1 MSAAA
6 WPKLIKPSESRVRSE
21 SLSLTHPLGPQ
32 HYSFPGLEQ
41 RSSNQMAFCT
51 SFCWCQNDTVDFS
64 PLKGPDSVS
73 LNALFF
79 LTPHMKALIKAVSA
93 EHPHHL
99 REPQDMRWNADWGS
113 QEEGDRKTRDGHT
126 EQLPWL
132 LLWCPGLCSLAS
144 FLYWAVS
151 AA

>member
-1 MSAAA
+1 
-6 WPKLIKPSESRVRSE
+6 
-21 SLSLTHPLGPQ
+21 
-32 HYSFPGLEQ
+32 
-41 RSSNQMAFCT
+41 MAFCT

-99 REPQDMRWNADWGS
+99 RQPCDLRWNIVWGPKER
-113 QEEGDRKTRDGHT
+113 QIERLDGHT
-126 EQLPWL
+126 EQQPWL
-132 LLWCPGLCSLAS
+132 LMWRQVSVFCPPSSTGL
-144 FLYWAVS
+144 
-151 AA
+151 